1 LLQPDASGVV
11 SVTIH
16 RHRTRTF
23 DEHRQTD
30 GNGKKMVLE
39 PFTLL
44 RSGPIHK
51 EAVRQMHRP
60 NREPGFLGIAAFI
73 RWSPMGS
80 RLQTALVDGIC
91 SEHPPLSVFPQQF
104 RPSEPVR
111 PL

>member
-1 LLQPDASGVV
+1 SLSSKSCPFSTPQTVLSLLQPDASGVV

-44 RSGPIHK
+44 RSGPIVGFGVGNDKRRFHGVGAK
-51 EAVRQMHRP
+51 FSKPTVFGDANPFTEA
-60 NREPGFLGIAAFI
+60 GL
-73 RWSPMGS
+73 S
-80 RLQTALVDGIC
+80 RG
-91 SEHPPLSVFPQQF
+91 P
-104 RPSEPVR
+104 
-111 PL
+111 